1 MSLPDLF
8 VKSMRELLPSGADA
22 VLEALAAEPVVSLR
36 LNPAKAAG
44 MSGTPLHYEAVPWAS
59 DAFYLQGRAAFTFDP
74 LFHAGCYYVQEA
86 SSMFLEQVVRQYVAE
101 PVTALDLCAAPG
113 GKSTL
118 LRATL
123 PEGSLLVSNE
133 LIVTR
138 AQVLVENM
146 VKWGHPGCVVT
157 NNAPSAFAAL
167 PAFFDVVVADVP
179 CSGEGMFRKDPV
191 AVDEWS
197 EANVETCW
205 RRAREIISACWDAL
219 KPGGLL
225 VYSTCTF
232 NIKEDEANVRWICE
246 KLGAEVLPVRVK
258 PEWGITGNLAGGSF
272 PIYRFLP
279 GRTRGEGFFLAVL
292 RKQGAPGEN
301 VGRREQKRQ
310 KERPAAKAQLVPQ
323 ACREWLH
330 DVPTP
335 LSALTP
341 FAWQVDGSLVRA
353 WPQAMAGQIEQLS
366 RQLRV
371 LHAGVVVAEL
381 KGHDAVPAQSLAFS
395 QALRREAFPQVALTY
410 AEALAYLRKES
421 LQLSPDA
428 PRGYVLLTFRGVPL
442 GFAKNIGNRAN
453 NLYPAEWRIRTT
465 HLPDDEVRVL

>member
-22 VLEALAAEPVVSLR
+22 VLEALETQPVVSLR

-44 MSGTPLHYEAVPWAS
+44 MSEPPSRYEAVPWAS

-133 LIVTR
+133 LIATR

-205 RRAREIISACWDAL
+205 RRGREIISACWDAL

-258 PEWGITGNLAGGSF
+258 PEWGITGNLAGCSF
-272 PIYRFLP
+272 PVYRFLP

-292 RKQGAPGEN
+292 RKQGAPRED

-310 KERPAAKAQLVPQ
+310 KERPAAKAMPVPQ
-323 ACREWLH
+323 VCREWLH
-330 DVPTP
+330 DVPT
-335 LSALTP
+335 LTP
-341 FAWQVDGSLVRA
+341 FAWQVDGSLVRV
-353 WPQAMAGQIEQLS
+353 WPQALAGQIEQLS

-381 KGHDAVPAQSLAFS
+381 KGRDAVPAQSLAFS

-453 NLYPAEWRIRTT
+453 NLYPADWRIRTT